1 MKKQYGDRIKLLFTD
16 TDSLCYEIQTEDVY
30 KDMGEHKKLYDFSE
44 YPKDHFLFST
54 ENKKV
59 IGKFKDEAGSKP
71 IMEFVGLRSK
81 LYSYKVPED
90 DKVIESKK
98 CKGVKKATVKTKI
111 TFQDYYN
118 SLMGEVKEDIQKQTT
133 FNCIRSMTHELYSI
147 QVNKVGINS
156 TDDKR
161 YLLNHTDTLAHG
173 HYKIEELKNKANI

>member
-1 MKKQYGDRIKLLFTD
+1 M
-16 TDSLCYEIQTEDVY
+16 E
-30 KDMGEHKKLYDFSE
+30 EHKKLYDFSE
-44 YPKDHFLFST
+44 YPKDHFLFSA

-98 CKGVKKATVKTKI
+98 CKGVKKTTVKTKI
-111 TFQDYYN
+111 SFQDYYN
-118 SLMGEVKEDIQKQTT
+118 SLMGEVKEDIQKQST

-147 QVNKVGINS
+147 QVNKIAIWIVR
-156 TDDKR
+156 KR
-161 YLLNHTDTLAHG
+161 QHD
-173 HYKIEELKNKANI
+173 